1 MDFATIGVVALA
13 IMMGVAALSSRL
25 ASWLGVP
32 LPVVVAALG
41 FGYGGFVAASG
52 AVGLAMPLDTY
63 EIWFFEQ
70 LALQGP
76 ALAIIFLP
84 PLLFEMA
91 LSVNVRRMLDD
102 VAAVALLAVFAVVA
116 ATVIVGFTLYW
127 ASSLSIVACLLIGAA
142 CSTTDPAAVISTFRE
157 IGAPRRLSILLEG
170 ESLLN
175 DAAAIAIFSLLLS
188 VAAMETVTTLGVII
202 DFGTAFA
209 LGACVGIAGAALA
222 AFVYPLLGQSAAAE
236 VSVTVALAYGVY
248 LVSEEVVGAS
258 GVVAVVFAGLTTGSV
273 GFVRM
278 GPRNWNTV
286 LTIWGQIGYWASV
299 LVLFVT
305 AAMTPALIAKLTPA
319 QMLLT
324 AIVYFGALAARALV
338 LFGAMPVLDYAG
350 LTSPMGPRQKLLVMW
365 GGVRGAVTLVL
376 ALSVSEMV
384 ILGEEAAVIAALSA
398 AFAFATLGINATTLA
413 LVTRKLG
420 LNRLSPTDAALRD
433 QLVAGSIERARKVAR
448 ELAEARSLD
457 GVAIDTVLE
466 QLARRRDA
474 FEAEARSVAEGER
487 IPFGE
492 RLRLGL
498 AILGGQEARLVR
510 RAFEEGAIGPR
521 VTLRLRRAA
530 EELSDVALTE
540 GRNGYERLA
549 EALTHG
555 DRSERYAFFV
565 YRWFGVDLPLRTSIE
580 MRLTSL
586 IETDRILLDLSSFA
600 RKTLAPMI
608 GKDAADN
615 LDAAMALRRAAVEL
629 AIRSISLQYPK
640 YSIALETT
648 LIARS
653 ALRKERLQQE
663 RNFADGVIG
672 PELHRE
678 LVKELD
684 AREHDLDAPPVLD
697 LTLAPRALLD
707 RAPLF
712 NALSEEQKMRVAKR
726 MKTRMVAPGETIL
739 SVGERGDAMFFVVSG
754 VLEARRNNE
763 SDAEILKNGD
773 FFGELAIFAPLRRRR
788 SSILAMDYGR
798 LLVLSRK
805 DFRLLAQSEPEIE
818 KIIRSAAQ
826 NQLDRSLPLA
836 DTAYSTLR

>member
-1 MDFATIGVVALA
+1 VDFTTIGIVALA
-13 IMMGVAALSSRL
+13 IMMAVAALASRL

-41 FGYGGFVAASG
+41 FGYGGLSAATG
-52 AVGLAMPLDTY
+52 APGLAIPLDTY
-63 EIWFFEQ
+63 DLWFLEQ

-76 ALAIIFLP
+76 ALAVIFLP

-102 VAAVALLAVFAVVA
+102 VSAVALMAVFAVAA
-116 ATVIVGFTLYW
+116 ATVIVGFALYW
-127 ASSLSIVACLLIGAA
+127 ASPLSLVACLLIGAA

-157 IGAPRRLSILLEG
+157 IGAPRRLAILLEG

-175 DAAAIAIFSLLLS
+175 DAAAIAIFTLLLS
-188 VAAMETVTTLGVII
+188 VAAMESVTGLGVLANFVSSFA
-202 DFGTAFA
+202 FGA
-209 LGACVGIAGAALA
+209 GVGLAGAFLA
-222 AFVYPLLGQSAAAE
+222 ARLYPWLGQSAAAE
-236 VSVTVALAYGVY
+236 VSLTVALAYGVY
-248 LVSEEVVGAS
+248 LVAELLVGAS
-258 GVVAVVFAGLTTGSV
+258 GVVAVVFAGLATGSV

-305 AAMTPALIAKLTPA
+305 AALAPGLIAALTPG
-319 QMLLT
+319 QMALT
-324 AIVYFGALAARALV
+324 GIVYVGALAARALV
-338 LFGAMPVLDYAG
+338 LFGAMPLLYRAG
-350 LTSPMGPRQKLLVMW
+350 LAAPMAPRQKLLVLW

-376 ALSVSEMV
+376 ALSVSEMDV
-384 ILGEEAAVIAALSA
+384 LGEEAAVIAALSA
-398 AFAFATLGINATTLA
+398 AFAFATLGLNATTLA

-420 LNRLSPTDAALRD
+420 LNRLSPTDEALRD

-448 ELAEARSLD
+448 DLAEARDLD
-457 GVAIDTVLE
+457 ATAIETVLE

-474 FEAEARSVAEGER
+474 RETEAREVAEGER

-498 AILGGQEARLVR
+498 AILGGQESRLVR

-530 EELSDVALTE
+530 EELADAALTE
-540 GRNGYERLA
+540 GRRGYERRA
-549 EALTHG
+549 KTLTHG
-555 DRSERYAFFV
+555 DRADRYAFFLH
-565 YRWFGVDLPLRTSIE
+565 RWCAIDLPLRTAIE

-586 IETDRILLDLSSFA
+586 IESDHILLELSGFA

-608 GKDAADN
+608 GQDAADN
-615 LDAAMALRRAAVEL
+615 LDAAMAMRRAAVEE
-629 AIRSISLQYPK
+629 AIRSVSLQYPA

-678 LVKELD
+678 LVRELD
-684 AREHDLDAPPVLD
+684 AQEHVLDAPPVLD
-697 LTLAPRALLD
+697 LELAPRALLD

-712 NALSEEQKMRVAKR
+712 DALSSAQKAHVARRMR
-726 MKTRMVAPGETIL
+726 THMVAPGET
-739 SVGERGDAMFFVVSG
+739 VMAAGERGDAMFFVVSG
-754 VLEARRNNE
+754 VLEARGPDGE
-763 SDAEILKNGD
+763 AVATLTNGD
-773 FFGELAIFAPLRRRR
+773 YFGELAMFAPLRRRR
-788 SSILAMDYGR
+788 TSVAALDYGR
-798 LLVLSRK
+798 LLVLTRR
-805 DFRLLAQSEPEIE
+805 DFRHLARREPEIE
-818 KIIRSAAQ
+818 TIIRRAAEGSGASPIGAG
-826 NQLDRSLPLA
+826 NG
-836 DTAYSTLR
+836 